1 MGFYTVVKVKRAN
14 SQNMVRINSIPQQS
28 FRLQQ
33 NFANTN
39 KDQKRNDCIA
49 NVSFMSN
56 QLDAK
61 VSRPTIFSFLN
72 PQKKSLPWIKEEN
85 LLEAVNNLNYL
96 EFDKNDVKHVQSL
109 GVVLPFL
116 SGTEAVKFIKNSHTE
131 IKFAPMSSENTHAQY
146 DYEDNCIKI
155 NEIYKDTKNPAEILA
170 ISESILHEAGH
181 AKDQDD
187 VSTVQEEF
195 DCLAMNALS
204 HRAICKS
211 SPNIF
216 EQADSKIVKDGVC
229 LYADLFFDS
238 DPKKLALLERV
249 KMKYGNL
256 PVGDLKH
263 SPSGLALDVKNT

>member
-1 MGFYTVVKVKRAN
+1 
-14 SQNMVRINSIPQQS
+14 MVRINSIPMQS

-33 NFANTN
+33 NYANKNKSQNQNSKTN
-39 KDQKRNDCIA
+39 L
-49 NVSFMSN
+49 SFKSN

-72 PQKKSLPWIKEEN
+72 PQKDKLPWVKEDN
-85 LLEAVNNLNYL
+85 LLEAVNHLDHL
-96 EFDKNDVKHVQSL
+96 EFDKNDVKRVQSL

-116 SGTEAVKFIKNSHTE
+116 SGAEAVKFIKDSHTE
-131 IKFAPMSSENTHAQY
+131 IKFAPMSSENAHAQY
-146 DYEDNCIKI
+146 DYDNNCIKI

-187 VSTVQEEF
+187 SSTVQEEL

-204 HRAICKS
+204 HKAICKN

-229 LYADLFFDS
+229 IYSDLFFDEDS
-238 DPKKLALLERV
+238 QKEALVERV
-249 KMKYGNL
+249 KLKYGHL
-256 PVGDLKH
+256 PAGDLKH
-263 SPSGLALDVKNT
+263 SPNNLALKVKTI

>member
-1 MGFYTVVKVKRAN
+1 
-14 SQNMVRINSIPQQS
+14 MVRINSIPAQSFKLQQS
-28 FRLQQ
+28 S
-33 NFANTN
+33 TN
-39 KDQKRNDCIA
+39 KNKSQTRNAGFLKASSI
-49 NVSFMSN
+49 NVSFKSN

-72 PQKKSLPWIKEEN
+72 PQKEKLPWIKEDN

-116 SGTEAVKFIKNSHTE
+116 SGAEAVKFIKNSHTE
-131 IKFAPMSSENTHAQY
+131 IKFAPIPSENIHAQY
-146 DYEDNCIKI
+146 DYDDNCIKI

-187 VSTVQEEF
+187 SSTVQEEL
-195 DCLAMNALS
+195 DCLALNALS
-204 HRAICKS
+204 HRAICKN

-229 LYADLFFDS
+229 LYSDLFFDL
-238 DPKKLALLERV
+238 DPQKTALIERV

-263 SPSGLALDVKNT
+263 SPSDLALKVKTT